1 MTRVGGPRRGDPDPG
16 SRHADSGNCDALPPE
31 RTPTPVPTPELLA
44 DFERYLASERRYS
57 PHTLTAYRRDLEVLR
72 TWCASQQLTE
82 LTAVRHHHIRH
93 CLAQLHARGRA
104 SASLRR
110 WLASVRALFRFAQ
123 HQGWP
128 VENPCAGIRAPRGA
142 RKLPAT
148 LDVDQMHQLL
158 TPTGDD
164 PFAVRDHAMAEL
176 LYSSGLR
183 LAELAAADLNDFD
196 LAAGLI
202 TVTGKGAKTRQLP
215 VGGKARAALRDWLR
229 ARSLWCGIEQPALF
243 IGQRG
248 HRLGHRAIQQRLA
261 LLGRAQGMGS
271 RLHPHLLRHSFASHL
286 LESSGDL
293 RAVQELLGHADL
305 STTQI
310 YTHLDFQHL
319 ARVYD
324 AAHPRAGRRREQSE
338 VPE

>member
-1 MTRVGGPRRGDPDPG
+1 MTRGGGPRRGDPGVDVPDPLATD
-16 SRHADSGNCDALPPE
+16 ADATG
-31 RTPTPVPTPELLA
+31 VPTPQLRA
-44 DFERYLASERRYS
+44 DFERYLASERGYS
-57 PHTLTAYRRDLEVLR
+57 PHTLAAYRRDLEILR
-72 TWCASQQLTE
+72 SWCASQQLTE

-123 HQGWP
+123 RQGWP
-128 VENPCAGIRAPRGA
+128 VENPCTGIRAPRGA
-142 RKLPAT
+142 RTLPAT
-148 LDVDQMHQLL
+148 LDVDRMHQLL

-164 PFAVRDHAMAEL
+164 PHAVRDRAMAEL

-183 LAELAAADLNDFD
+183 LAELAAADLTHLD
-196 LAAGLI
+196 LAAGMI

-215 VGGKARAALRDWLR
+215 VGSQARAALQDWLR
-229 ARSLWCGIEQPALF
+229 ARSLWCGAEQPALF
-243 IGQRG
+243 VG
-248 HRLGHRAIQQRLA
+248 HSGRRLGHRAIQQRLA
-261 LLGRAQGMGS
+261 LLGRTQGMGS

-293 RAVQELLGHADL
+293 RAVQELLGHANL

-324 AAHPRAGRRREQSE
+324 AAHPRAGRRRE
-338 VPE
+338 PPDDA